1 MPKVESLAGYASQ
14 IGCVFF
20 ALPSY
25 DMEEE
30 AKPFQA
36 ATKLAFKGLLY
47 LERIYRAKKLDKVDF
62 IIRREQWQ
70 EFLQKRGLGS

>member
-1 MPKVESLAGYASQ
+1 MAGYASQ

-36 ATKLAFKGLLY
+36 ATNLAFKGLLY
-47 LERIYRAKKLDKVDF
+47 LERIHRAKKLDKVDF
-62 IIRREQWQ
+62 IIRREQW
-70 EFLQKRGLGS
+70 EAFLAEQGLSS